1 MERNLSV
8 YNSSDTKFGTI
19 PSILSE
25 AKVEITPFENEFRVA
40 ISIVGILNPKRVKG
54 LSIL

>member
-40 ISIVGILNPKRVKG
+40 ISIELVF
-54 LSIL
+54 